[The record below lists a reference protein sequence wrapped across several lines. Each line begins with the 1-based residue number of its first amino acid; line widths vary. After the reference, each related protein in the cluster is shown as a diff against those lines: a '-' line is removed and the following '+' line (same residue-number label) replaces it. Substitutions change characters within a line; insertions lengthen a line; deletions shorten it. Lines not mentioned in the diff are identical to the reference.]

1 MTTTAIIILSVLLLV
16 AICVAL
22 FYRSRADII
31 LRTAAHSRSQ
41 QIENYAYRDANRD
54 PNAIYCVQRVETDL
68 PEYRQYNNC
77 WGVCRRTTNRG
88 FMFCTTIKVFT
99 DEDDDFNLREAEE
112 LCEMLNSK

>member
-1 MTTTAIIILSVLLLV
+1 MTTATFFAIML
-16 AICVAL
+16 AL
-22 FYRSRADII
+22 FLGAAIMVAMYYRYRADNI
-31 LRTAAHSRSQ
+31 LRTSRSQ
-41 QIENYAYRDANRD
+41 QIQINAYRDANRD

-68 PEYRQYNNC
+68 HEYRQYNGC

-99 DEDDDFNLREAEE
+99 YEDDDFNLREAEE

>member
-1 MTTTAIIILSVLLLV
+1 MTTAILIMSVLLLV
-16 AICVAL
+16 AICIAL

-31 LRTAAHSRSQ
+31 MRKSRSHL
-41 QIENYAYRDANRD
+41 IENYAYRNANRD
-54 PNAIYCVQRVETDL
+54 PNAFYCVKRVETDI

-77 WGVCRRTTNRG
+77 WGVCRLTSDRG

-112 LCEMLNSK
+112 LCEILNSK

>member
-1 MTTTAIIILSVLLLV
+1 MTTAIIILAVLLLM

-22 FYRSRADII
+22 FYRSRAVII
-31 LRTAAHSRSQ
+31 LRKSRSQ
-41 QIENYAYRDANRD
+41 QIENYACRDANRD

-77 WGVCRRTTNRG
+77 WGVCRRTINRG

-112 LCEMLNSK
+112 LCEILNSK

>member
-1 MTTTAIIILSVLLLV
+1 MTTFAIITLVILLLV
-16 AICVAL
+16 AINVAL
-22 FYRSRADII
+22 FYHKRADII
-31 LRTAAHSRSQ
+31 LRKSRSQ
-41 QIENYAYRDANRD
+41 QMENYAYRDANRD

-112 LCEMLNSK
+112 LCEVLNSK

>member
-1 MTTTAIIILSVLLLV
+1 MTTAIIILAVLLLM

-31 LRTAAHSRSQ
+31 LRTSRSQ
-41 QIENYAYRDANRD
+41 QIQINAYRDANRD

-68 PEYRQYNNC
+68 HEYRQYNGC

-99 DEDDDFNLREAEE
+99 DENDDFNLREAEE